1 MDQNPDLTPQNRD
14 EYSSPAPEA
23 NAAEA
28 TSVESNVVNEPV
40 SNNEEA
46 TTATEEPTATATVAE
61 DEKQARDLSGL
72 STEELLM
79 ALDEM
84 ISAEELPDV
93 KDMKRLQR
101 MVNHSEAPADTTSD
115 EEDKGMTD
123 EDEDR
128 GEERDG
134 ERNDTTD
141 RLMVQF
147 INLKTRYQKLYAEVQ
162 ERDKAER
169 EANMQKK
176 EVLLQRLEECL
187 TSTQDHFKVRNEF
200 RNIRDEWKSI
210 GHVPEANRTDILG
223 RYSKLLDAFYEQQ
236 KLNKE
241 AQEYDFAHNRKEKE
255 RLIER
260 ARELDNEPD
269 VAKAFRELQGLHD
282 QWKETGPVAQEFRDS
297 MWKDFKDASTI
308 INKKHDDY
316 FKQLHEQ
323 EAANLEQK
331 KSVVERLENM
341 LIQLPTTREGWR
353 TYESKM
359 DKVREDWNA
368 IGRIPRASVND
379 MRSRFRIAVD
389 EFYLQRRNF
398 MKDLTD
404 KITPRLERM
413 RELVAEAEALKEST
427 DWKST
432 ADKLKQMQKEW
443 SEVSQLGTRVG
454 EAQRL
459 WRSFRGACDVFFQ
472 KRTEELKSR
481 RGSRE
486 DNLTAKYAIV
496 EQLEALVE
504 QKPDNVAEE
513 LERLRTEWNAIGP
526 VPNDKKDDVLNRYF
540 GSLRTLSGEG
550 DRRNDRGPRRNDR
563 ESRRNDRRGGQT
575 RERRPQ
581 PVNLNKNLSELS
593 TEELND
599 ESHNIRQNIS
609 RLEDEL
615 RQYENNIL
623 FFSSS
628 PNNVMVK
635 HVQDKIDRLK
645 AEIETLEG
653 RIREIKEE
661 KKHPSAPETN
671 EEVPAEMATPVTPD
685 TEEDK
690 APIEENDKPSEESAE

>member
-1 MDQNPDLTPQNRD
+1 MEQNPELIPQTQDDNLTP
-14 EYSSPAPEA
+14 SSEVSTPEVS
-23 NAAEA
+23 
-28 TSVESNVVNEPV
+28 TVESNEVSEVVDGNKPEESNEGAV
-40 SNNEEA
+40 
-46 TTATEEPTATATVAE
+46 TQILVAE
-61 DEKQARDLSGL
+61 EQPKRDLSNL
-72 STEELLM
+72 STEELLQ

-84 ISAEELPDV
+84 ITAEELPDV

-101 MVNHSEAPADTTSD
+101 MINHTESPADTTSD
-115 EEDKGMTD
+115 DEDKEMVD
-123 EDEDR
+123 EDEDH
-128 GEERDG
+128 GEERNVDQPSTA
-134 ERNDTTD
+134 DQ
-141 RLMVQF
+141 LMVQF
-147 INLKTRYQKLYAEVQ
+147 INLKTRYQKLYSEVQ
-162 ERDKAER
+162 EKEKAER
-169 EANMQKK
+169 EENLAKK

-200 RNIRDEWKSI
+200 RNIREEWKSI

-282 QWKETGPVAQEFRDS
+282 LWKETGPVAQEFRDS

-323 EAANLEQK
+323 EAENLEK
-331 KSVVERLENM
+331 KKGVVERLENM
-341 LIQLPTTREGWR
+341 LIQLPSSREGWR

-368 IGRIPRASVND
+368 IGRIPRSSMNE

-398 MKDLTD
+398 MKELTE
-404 KITPRLERM
+404 KITPKLERM
-413 RELVAEAEALKEST
+413 RELVSEAEALKDST
-427 DWKST
+427 DWKFT
-432 ADKLKQMQKEW
+432 ADKLKKMQKEW

-459 WRSFRGACDVFFQ
+459 WRSFRNACDVFFQ
-472 KRTEELKSR
+472 NRTEEMKTR

-486 DNLTAKYAIV
+486 ENLVSKYAIV
-496 EQLEALVE
+496 EQLEALIE
-504 QKPDNVAEE
+504 NKPENSAAE
-513 LERLRTEWNAIGP
+513 LARLQAEWNAIGP

-540 GSLRTLSGEG
+540 GSVRILSGEG
-550 DRRNDRGPRRNDR
+550 SRRQERGTSRRPSDRG
-563 ESRRNDRRGGQT
+563 ERRGDRDTDRNQS
-575 RERRPQ
+575 RNRKPQ
-581 PVNLNKNLSELS
+581 PVDLGKDLS
-593 TEELND
+593 TLSSSELND
-599 ESHNIRQNIS
+599 ETQIVRQNIS

-623 FFSSS
+623 FFSAS
-628 PNNVMVK
+628 PNNPMVK
-635 HVQDKIDRLK
+635 HVQDKIDKLK
-645 AEIETLEG
+645 GEIETLQS

-661 KKHPSAPETN
+661 KNHPSASVAETTD
-671 EEVPAEMATPVTPD
+671 ETLTTVDPD
-685 TEEDK
+685 TVATDEPVE
-690 APIEENDKPSEESAE
+690 